1 MVGGE
6 ERYQEECRHQEA
18 GGGGGEALSP
28 LQPQEGGEAT
38 QLRRRWGVEE
48 GAGERCDRGGEER
61 RRGGPS
67 FNGVSGNTTGSKC
80 A

>member
-38 QLRRRWGVEE
+38 QLRRRWGVE
-48 GAGERCDRGGEER
+48 GGGGERSDR
-61 RRGGPS
+61 
-67 FNGVSGNTTGSKC
+67 
-80 A
+80 